1 MNNIISVYPLSTE
14 KAYKQV
20 KSNIY
25 VFNVP
30 VSANKQQIAKA
41 IETQFEVKV
50 AGIKTLVQD
59 GKAMRYSKGKHSQP
73 GMTTKKD
80 AKKAYVKLVDGDSI
94 KVFEEVEAAE
104 PVKAEKKKEK
114 K

>member
-1 MNNIISVYPLSTE
+1 MKNIINVFPLSTE

-20 KSNIY
+20 NNNIY

-30 VSANKQQIAKA
+30 VSANKQEITKA
-41 IETQFEVKV
+41 VETQFEVKV

-73 GMTTKKD
+73 GMTVRKD
-80 AKKAYVKLVDGDSI
+80 SKKAYVKLVDGDSI
-94 KVFEEVEAAE
+94 KVFDEVEATETA
-104 PVKAEKKKEK
+104 VKTEKKEK

>member
-1 MNNIISVYPLSTE
+1 MKNIISVYPLSTE

-20 KSNIY
+20 KENIY

-30 VSANKQQIAKA
+30 VSANKQEIAKA

-73 GMTTKKD
+73 GMTVKKD
-80 AKKAYVKLVDGDSI
+80 TKKAYVKLVNGDSI
-94 KVFEEVEAAE
+94 KVFEEVEAE
-104 PVKAEKKKEK
+104 PAKAEKKKEK